1 MVFFE
6 EYGLNRKTLCPR
18 NSTGDLCNL
27 SEHNLNFDK
36 QLTVPYQIH
45 SSKISCRLSIPI
57 CCYTIELCKMSHS
70 EEEDDWFNKPLEEFV
85 VPKVSSE
92 QQEVWTNELPTKI
105 GSSSTSNQFGPLSD
119 GEFCPILIQRLDP

>member
-1 MVFFE
+1 
-6 EYGLNRKTLCPR
+6 
-18 NSTGDLCNL
+18 
-27 SEHNLNFDK
+27 
-36 QLTVPYQIH
+36 
-45 SSKISCRLSIPI
+45 
-57 CCYTIELCKMSHS
+57 MSHS